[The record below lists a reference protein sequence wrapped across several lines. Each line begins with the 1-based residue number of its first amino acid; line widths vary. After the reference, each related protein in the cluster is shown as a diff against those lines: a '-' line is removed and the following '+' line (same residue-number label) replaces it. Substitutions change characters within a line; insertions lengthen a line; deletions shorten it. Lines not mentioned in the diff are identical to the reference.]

1 MTDFVDWAASNDYL
15 VMWAVYLLGVVGLL
29 IVAWR
34 LTRSWP
40 RWLSLSLRF
49 ILACLLLVPAMVES
63 ERHQYAPAWVVA
75 PFDWLSKGPE
85 QAAPAINALLLWTLG
100 ALAVVLLAKAVHYL
114 WVSSRRKRA
123 AAEADGG
130 SEKGS
135 TAQAEAP

>member
-40 RWLSLSLRF
+40 SWLGLSLRF

-63 ERHQYAPAWVVA
+63 ERDQYAPAWVVA

-85 QAAPAINALLLWTLG
+85 QAAPTINALLSWTLG
-100 ALAVVLLAKAVHYL
+100 ALAIVLLAKAVHYL
-114 WVSSRRKRA
+114 LLSSRRKGLA
-123 AAEADGG
+123 ADADGG
-130 SEKGS
+130 SAKGPA
-135 TAQAEAP
+135 TQA